1 MANHFELELQAS
13 YMLAPEVRHLVFK
26 RVDASVLPFI
36 PGQFLQVHFSHADTP
51 TKRSYS
57 LASTPGAELLEIAV
71 SYVDGGAA
79 TRLFANLQHGE
90 QIQAS
95 GPYGRFCLMDADRNS
110 RYLLVGTGTGIT
122 PYRAMLPRIAE
133 LIATRGLKVA
143 LIQGARTE
151 DELLYGEE
159 FAAFATAHP
168 NFSYFACLSR
178 GYRANKAGDRHGR
191 VQVVFD
197 ELQLD
202 PALDI
207 AYLCGNPIMVDESFT
222 KLKELGFAVSAV
234 RREKYVS
241 SK

>member
-1 MANHFELELQAS
+1 MV
-13 YMLAPEVRHLVFK
+13 APEVRHLVF
-26 RVDASVLPFI
+26 RRGDASVLPFI
-36 PGQFLQVHFSHADTP
+36 PGQFLQVHFTHADAP

-95 GPYGRFCLMDADRNS
+95 GPYGRFCLMEADRNS

-122 PYRAMLPRIAE
+122 PYRAMLPQIAE
-133 LIATRGLKVA
+133 LIATRGVKVA

-159 FAAFATAHP
+159 FAAFAAAHP
-168 NFSYFACLSR
+168 QHFSYFACLSR
-178 GYRANKAGDRHGR
+178 GYRHNKPGDRHGR

-202 PALDI
+202 PALDV
-207 AYLCGNPIMVDESFT
+207 AYLCGNPNMVDESFT
-222 KLKELGFAVSAV
+222 RLKELGFPVSAV